1 MEEVIE
7 YLQEMTKRG
16 DQKAKTLLEV
26 IDTYENQQSSEDFYK
41 NLYERNIESRE
52 IFEDRLN
59 REIKFLKRELWI
71 RNREERQEKTRVLN
85 ESKIARIRKEL
96 AIEIGTVHLWE
107 SDSDQDE
114 TYTLEQILELINT
127 FSLSDYKTLKELKNS
142 DLVKFANKFFVFRSR
157 GELAK
162 YKKITES
169 IEKKSS

>member
-1 MEEVIE
+1 MAVKKISRADLNREFEESELDFHKRIHREHMEIRDYREH
-7 YLQEMTKRG
+7 K
-16 DQKAKTLLEV
+16 LE
-26 IDTYENQQSSEDFYK
+26 
-41 NLYERNIESRE
+41 
-52 IFEDRLN
+52 

-71 RNREERQEKTRVLN
+71 RNREERQEKLNVLN

-127 FSLSDYKTLKELKNS
+127 FSLSDYKNLKELKNS

>member
-1 MEEVIE
+1 MAVKK
-7 YLQEMTKRG
+7 L
-16 DQKAKTLLEV
+16 
-26 IDTYENQQSSEDFYK
+26 
-41 NLYERNIESRE
+41 SRA
-52 IFEDRLN
+52 DLN
-59 REIKFLKRELWI
+59 REFEESELDFHKRIYEEHMEIRDYREHKLEREIK
-71 RNREERQEKTRVLN
+71 VLN
-85 ESKIARIRKEL
+85 ESKMARIRKEL

-127 FSLSDYKTLKELKNS
+127 FSLSDYKNLKELKNS
-142 DLVKFANKFFVFRSR
+142 DLVKFANKVFVFRSR

>member
-1 MEEVIE
+1 MAVKKLSRANLNREFEE
-7 YLQEMTKRG
+7 
-16 DQKAKTLLEV
+16 
-26 IDTYENQQSSEDFYK
+26 SELDFYK
-41 NLYERNIESRE
+41 RMYEERME
-52 IFEDRLN
+52 IRDFTEHKLE

-71 RNREERQEKTRVLN
+71 RNREDRQEKTRVLN

-107 SDSDQDE
+107 SDSDKDE

-142 DLVKFANKFFVFRSR
+142 DLVNFANKFFVFRSR

>member
-1 MEEVIE
+1 MAVKKLSRANLNREFEE
-7 YLQEMTKRG
+7 
-16 DQKAKTLLEV
+16 
-26 IDTYENQQSSEDFYK
+26 SELDFYK
-41 NLYERNIESRE
+41 RMYEERME
-52 IFEDRLN
+52 IRDFKEHKLE

-71 RNREERQEKTRVLN
+71 RNREDRQEKTRVLN

-127 FSLSDYKTLKELKNS
+127 FSLSDYKNLKELKNS

>member
-1 MEEVIE
+1 MAVRKLSRADLNREFEESELDFHKRIHTEHMEIRDYREH
-7 YLQEMTKRG
+7 K
-16 DQKAKTLLEV
+16 LE
-26 IDTYENQQSSEDFYK
+26 
-41 NLYERNIESRE
+41 
-52 IFEDRLN
+52 
-59 REIKFLKRELWI
+59 REIKFLKRELWL
-71 RNREERQEKTRVLN
+71 RNREERQEKLKVLN
-85 ESKIARIRKEL
+85 ESKMARIRKEL

-142 DLVKFANKFFVFRSR
+142 DLVKFANKVFVFRSR